1 MNSESVF
8 IDANSFDSPTDL
20 KHMDYKV
27 LLFQTGYLTFA
38 SEANLLGY
46 ILKFPNFEIKQD
58 FASILFTEKMRHD
71 DDSGITSTLTTKLSS
86 LETAKDIVAY
96 FNQILNIVDN
106 EHNPLTQ
113 ESMVV
118 SIINVFLYASTQHY
132 IGTNTHSLKGRADLI
147 IDEKDRRIV
156 CEFKYAKNDSPVEA
170 LLNRAIEQ
178 ITEKEYGN
186 TPLIHSNVVKLALV
200 YSKEQ
205 RKILA
210 YKEV

>member
-71 DDSGITSTLTTKLSS
+71 DSGITSTLTTKLSS

-106 EHNPLTQ
+106 EW
-113 ESMVV
+113 
-118 SIINVFLYASTQHY
+118 
-132 IGTNTHSLKGRADLI
+132 
-147 IDEKDRRIV
+147 
-156 CEFKYAKNDSPVEA
+156 
-170 LLNRAIEQ
+170 
-178 ITEKEYGN
+178 
-186 TPLIHSNVVKLALV
+186 
-200 YSKEQ
+200 
-205 RKILA
+205 KIS
-210 YKEV
+210 